1 LKKPKESWSKRFR
14 RFRNHFRNSL
24 ILRPVLIFLSIFG
37 LLAVI
42 VYFAE
47 LTQGNPEFEHFGDSL
62 WWSIITFSTTGY
74 GDKVTQSF
82 PGQIATAITIL
93 VGIAATSF
101 ISGIFASRLVDN
113 NTRARRGLVNIPNIQ
128 DHIIVCGW
136 KDHMK
141 EILMEIINIS
151 QEYLAEDIVIISN
164 VDSEKVETIREEKDL
179 NGVRFVRG
187 DYFSETSLARA
198 NVQKASK
205 VLVLAD
211 SFESHSATEID
222 SKTVMTVLSVKTLAK
237 ECYVCA
243 ELMDRKY
250 EGNLR
255 NALCDEILYIRDFG
269 QKMLTNTT
277 VVNGMSHILYM
288 MMNRQEGGARI
299 STLDIPHK
307 YVGQAFGEYK
317 KELADQQNLLLGILE
332 NTGSPRGMKL
342 EALREAQKTS
352 DVSLLV
358 NNLQKAKGLEVNKP
372 VFLPADDYIIQPHS
386 KAIVLEKI

>member
-317 KELADQQNLLLGILE
+317 KELG
-332 NTGSPRGMKL
+332 
-342 EALREAQKTS
+342 
-352 DVSLLV
+352 
-358 NNLQKAKGLEVNKP
+358 
-372 VFLPADDYIIQPHS
+372 
-386 KAIVLEKI
+386 